1 MKQNINKDDK
11 YINNIIEPLVYILF
25 VNQNNEDYIKKLL
38 EKVIKIKINKMER
51 ISKEEFN
58 DKINLE
64 KLMSGYQIT
73 SPAGNVNI
81 RRYTNNMVSISIK
94 DKTNY
99 YLLSIEKDEEVRVV
113 GRSEE
118 DFGVIVTEVE
128 VLDKK

>member
-1 MKQNINKDDK
+1 
-11 YINNIIEPLVYILF
+11 
-25 VNQNNEDYIKKLL
+25 
-38 EKVIKIKINKMER
+38 MER

-128 VLDKK
+128 VLNKK

>member
-25 VNQNNEDYIKKLL
+25 VNQNNEDYIRKLL

-51 ISKEEFN
+51 ISQEEFN
-58 DKINLE
+58 NNINLE
-64 KLMSGYQIT
+64 KIMSGYQIT

>member
-1 MKQNINKDDK
+1 MKQNLNKDDK
-11 YINNIIEPLVYILF
+11 YINHIIAPLVYILF

>member
-1 MKQNINKDDK
+1 
-11 YINNIIEPLVYILF
+11 
-25 VNQNNEDYIKKLL
+25 
-38 EKVIKIKINKMER
+38 MER

-81 RRYTNNMVSISIK
+81 RGYTNNMLSISIK

-99 YLLSIEKDEEVRVV
+99 YLLSIEEEKEVRVI
-113 GRSEE
+113 GRSEA

>member
-1 MKQNINKDDK
+1 
-11 YINNIIEPLVYILF
+11 
-25 VNQNNEDYIKKLL
+25 
-38 EKVIKIKINKMER
+38 MER

-81 RRYTNNMVSISIK
+81 RSYTNNMVSISIK

>member
-1 MKQNINKDDK
+1 M
-11 YINNIIEPLVYILF
+11 
-25 VNQNNEDYIKKLL
+25 
-38 EKVIKIKINKMER
+38 
-51 ISKEEFN
+51 EEFN

-81 RRYTNNMVSISIK
+81 RRYTNNMVSMIIK
-94 DKTNY
+94 NKINY
-99 YLLSIEKDEEVRVV
+99 YLLSIEEEKEVRVI
-113 GRSEE
+113 GRSEA

>member
-1 MKQNINKDDK
+1 M
-11 YINNIIEPLVYILF
+11 
-25 VNQNNEDYIKKLL
+25 
-38 EKVIKIKINKMER
+38 
-51 ISKEEFN
+51 EEFN

-81 RRYTNNMVSISIK
+81 RRYTNNMVSMIIK
-94 DKTNY
+94 NKINY
-99 YLLSIEKDEEVRVV
+99 YLLSIEEETRVI
-113 GRSEE
+113 GRSEA

>member
-1 MKQNINKDDK
+1 
-11 YINNIIEPLVYILF
+11 
-25 VNQNNEDYIKKLL
+25 
-38 EKVIKIKINKMER
+38 MER

-81 RRYTNNMVSISIK
+81 RRYTNNMVSMIIK
-94 DKTNY
+94 NKINY
-99 YLLSIEKDEEVRVV
+99 YLLSIEEETRVI
-113 GRSEE
+113 GRSEA